1 MGSVVECLP
10 KIHEALDSIS
20 STKKKKK
27 QEVGKGPKWNFS
39 KDRE

>member
-1 MGSVVECLP
+1 
-10 KIHEALDSIS
+10 LDSIS

-39 KDRE
+39 KDREWSINTQKDVQHH